1 MEMVQQ
7 EDTNVNERIDHE
19 EYTLLQQL
27 KQMENAVENHDAMME
42 ENKVL
47 KRRKREEQEARS
59 KESTN
64 HALKVHAL
72 KKDMVELRQ
81 QLEQTFRKALMETDR
96 TKQQYAFE
104 ALHDS
109 SKSALLANAKLKE
122 ELALQTLGRSNLD
135 LRREKQATELGGI
148 RGEINGLVDAATR
161 HQSQI
166 AVLKRQMHAY
176 ELRMIDMEQ
185 NVKRLEYEKAA
196 REETA
201 VILPSMEELHNDVGC
216 DDCPWQLLAVPP
228 LLLLLFYGRFP
239 SIFFGRIVAIFSLS
253 RA

>member
-1 MEMVQQ
+1 MVQQ

-148 RGEINGLVDAATR
+148 RGEINGLVDAAT
-161 HQSQI
+161 S
-166 AVLKRQMHAY
+166 VM
-176 ELRMIDMEQ
+176 
-185 NVKRLEYEKAA
+185 
-196 REETA
+196 
-201 VILPSMEELHNDVGC
+201 
-216 DDCPWQLLAVPP
+216 
-228 LLLLLFYGRFP
+228 GRD
-239 SIFFGRIVAIFSLS
+239 
-253 RA
+253 